1 MTENEQKR
9 PRLLGIGF
17 SILTLKRTGHTE
29 LFVAG
34 TLLMLSIA
42 ISGGESNLT
51 ISKAY
56 AEEQQIYLPKTAHKP
71 LLLTSTGMLEQQGT
85 QQLME
90 NQTEIQQQSPSQHA
104 AIHAFEDAFIGLV
117 NDTRSLSIAY
127 QDEIAKLQSG
137 VYNNQTF
144 VTITDLYLQMYQQ
157 LLDRANALN
166 QSTAALPANYSEA
179 IDLYSESI
187 RSEMMSQEHF
197 RNYLATGDLSENERS
212 LELLTDSL
220 RYEIEAFRAFRSV
233 AEDATVNED
242 SNSTNGITAM

>member
-1 MTENEQKR
+1 MNLR
-9 PRLLGIGF
+9 
-17 SILTLKRTGHTE
+17 RTRYTE
-29 LFVAG
+29 LFFAG
-34 TLLMLSIA
+34 TLLMISLA
-42 ISGGESNLT
+42 IPGGESNLT
-51 ISKAY
+51 SSRAY
-56 AEEQQIYLPKTAHKP
+56 GEEQQIYLPKTVQKP
-71 LLLTSTGMLEQQGT
+71 LILTSTGVLEQQGT

-104 AIHAFEDAFIGLV
+104 AIHTFEDTFIGLV

-137 VYNNQTF
+137 VYDNQTF

-166 QSTAALPANYSEA
+166 QSTVALPTNYSKA
-179 IDLYSESI
+179 IDLYFESI
-187 RSEMMSQEHF
+187 RTEMMSQEHF

-220 RYEIEAFRAFRSV
+220 RHEIEAFRAFRSV
-233 AEDATVNED
+233 ADDATVNGD
-242 SNSTNGITAM
+242 GNSTNAVTDM

>member
-1 MTENEQKR
+1 MTENEQKK
-9 PRLLGIGF
+9 PRLPGIGF
-17 SILTLKRTGHTE
+17 SIWNLRRVRYAE

-34 TLLMLSIA
+34 TLLMISIA

-56 AEEQQIYLPKTAHKP
+56 GEEQQIYLPKTAHKP
-71 LLLTSTGMLEQQGT
+71 LILTSTGMLEQQGT
-85 QQLME
+85 QQLIE

-137 VYNNQTF
+137 VYDNQTF

-166 QSTAALPANYSEA
+166 QSTVALPTNYSKA
-179 IDLYSESI
+179 IGLYSESI

-233 AEDATVNED
+233 ADDATVNED

>member
-1 MTENEQKR
+1 
-9 PRLLGIGF
+9 
-17 SILTLKRTGHTE
+17 
-29 LFVAG
+29 
-34 TLLMLSIA
+34 
-42 ISGGESNLT
+42 
-51 ISKAY
+51 
-56 AEEQQIYLPKTAHKP
+56 
-71 LLLTSTGMLEQQGT
+71 MLEQQGT

-137 VYNNQTF
+137 VYDNQTF

-166 QSTAALPANYSEA
+166 QSTVALPTNYSKA
-179 IDLYSESI
+179 IGLYSESI

-233 AEDATVNED
+233 ADDATDNED